1 MFRNSLIVLALVFIS
16 ISSLAEEVD
25 MASSVV
31 PAPPSDEINMSEP
44 PFWMSSYDEF
54 HDLQSVQKEFY
65 LEKLLPYL
73 SGIPGLNP
81 VSKKQLLEASEWY
94 QGWNHI
100 RKKVYVSCQDKERIK
115 TCEEIANI
123 RLQALDILSNQ
134 KEENRKAN
142 EYAKEE
148 KSKESAKKK
157 KSK

>member
-1 MFRNSLIVLALVFIS
+1 MYRNSLVVLALIFIS
-16 ISSLAEEVD
+16 ISSLAQEVD
-25 MASSVV
+25 LASSVV
-31 PAPPSDEINMSEP
+31 PAAPSDEINMSEP

-54 HDLQSVQKEFY
+54 NDLQPVQKEFY

-73 SGIPGLNP
+73 SEIPGLDP
-81 VSKKQLLEASEWY
+81 VSKKQLLEASEWH

-100 RKKVYVSCQDKERIK
+100 RKKVYMSCQDKERQK
-115 TCEEIANI
+115 TCEEIADI

-142 EYAKEE
+142 DYAKEE
-148 KSKESAKKK
+148 KSKDPVKKK